1 MTIFATEG
9 AHCAFRVSNR
19 TALPINLQLTSELPL
34 ASRFVRDGDESTT
47 LPLTL
52 TPQA

>member
-1 MTIFATEG
+1 VTIFATEG

-19 TALPINLQLTSELPL
+19 TALPIHLQLTSELPL